1 MYNTTGSGNLA
12 SGYQALKLNTTGN
25 YNVASG
31 TGALHTNTTGANN
44 VASGY
49 QALNSNTT
57 GNDNV
62 ASGYKALYS
71 NTTGNN
77 NTSYGFSSGYSSTG
91 SGNVFLGY
99 ESGYNKT
106 GDNKLVIGN
115 SSSSELIY
123 GEFDN
128 EVLKFNAAVTTTKAL
143 YTSAI
148 ETITASSD
156 VLDNSNY
163 IILAD
168 ASSNTVTLNLP
179 AASGNT
185 GLTYIIKRTDAA
197 GSYAV
202 ILDANASETIDGS
215 TTYTLTS
222 QYQSIR
228 IICDGSNWYIM

>member
-1 MYNTTGSGNLA
+1 
-12 SGYQALKLNTTGN
+12 
-25 YNVASG
+25 
-31 TGALHTNTTGANN
+31 
-44 VASGY
+44 
-49 QALNSNTT
+49 
-57 GNDNV
+57 
-62 ASGYKALYS
+62 
-71 NTTGNN
+71 
-77 NTSYGFSSGYSSTG
+77 
-91 SGNVFLGY
+91 
-99 ESGYNKT
+99 
-106 GDNKLVIGN
+106 
-115 SSSSELIY
+115 
-123 GEFDN
+123 
-128 EVLKFNAAVTTTKAL
+128 LKFNAAVTTTKAL

-185 GLTYIIKRTDAA
+185 GLTYIIKRTDAT
-197 GSYAV
+197 GSNTV

>member
-1 MYNTTGSGNLA
+1 M
-12 SGYQALKLNTTGN
+12 
-25 YNVASG
+25 
-31 TGALHTNTTGANN
+31 
-44 VASGY
+44 
-49 QALNSNTT
+49 
-57 GNDNV
+57 
-62 ASGYKALYS
+62 
-71 NTTGNN
+71 
-77 NTSYGFSSGYSSTG
+77 
-91 SGNVFLGY
+91 FLGY
-99 ESGYNKT
+99 QSGYNIT
-106 GDNKLVIGN
+106 GNNKLVIGN
-115 SSSSELIY
+115 STSSELIY

-128 EVLKFNAAVTTTKAL
+128 EILKFNAAVTTTKAL
-143 YTSAI
+143 YTTAI

-215 TTYTLTS
+215 TTYTLSS